1 MDDGYIVKMF
11 FNVFYIL
18 NLYELTW
25 FFKKRFFSA
34 SWAHSLMITLSTS
47 FLVDIAFLFF
57 LPASPSFPLKF
68 WGICLQ
74 QTLSPLSLP
83 PVSISPPTHIF
94 LSYPPLLPPTSRPT
108 DQLIIIVSSEN
119 PIGQILPGRSQ
130 ETELCGI
137 HSCGQLTIKD
147 GKMGGGL

>member
-1 MDDGYIVKMF
+1 MVDGYVVKVL
-11 FNVFYIL
+11 FNVIYL
-18 NLYELTW
+18 LKLYELIW
-25 FFKKRFFSA
+25 FKKKFFFPA
-34 SWAHSLMITLSTS
+34 SWVFSDDNIIN
-47 FLVDIAFLFF
+47 FVLVDIAFLFF

-147 GKMGGGL
+147 GKMGGEL